1 MIEDEK
7 EMNEKI
13 AFAVDRYGQEVNG
26 GAEDLCRVLAEHM
39 TDRYEVYVF
48 TTTSK
53 GVNPWD
59 NFFGAGSSK
68 SNCVEI
74 LRFEVEETPLNA
86 DPTEMGGPYCP
97 SLIKF
102 IKEHYAEY
110 KAIIFITYGYYTTN
124 RGIELGI
131 PNSIIMPTAHNIAST
146 REHRYGNAMSLSH
159 GVLYNTIEEK
169 QFVETYYDMNHI
181 PYKITCFGIE
191 PKIYNRPKRDMG
203 NYVIYAG
210 RVSNSKNFKELNSY
224 FLRYKKEHPSDL
236 KLLVLGK
243 VDNWMTVTIHED
255 IIFKGFVSEEEKIEY
270 MNNAKVLILPS
281 KNESLSIVVLESFL
295 CRVPVIVN
303 GACPVL
309 KGQCI
314 RSNAGLYYTNYE
326 EFEKE
331 LTLLLEDNELRDV
344 LGMNGKRFVEEKYT
358 WDKVIENVDSLICEV
373 ALSAKEMDGDGYE

>member
-1 MIEDEK
+1 
-7 EMNEKI
+7 MNEKI
-13 AFAVDRYGQEVNG
+13 AFVIDRYGQEING

-39 TDRYEVYVF
+39 TNKYEVYVL

-59 NFFGAGSSK
+59 NFFQAGSSEA
-68 SNCVEI
+68 NRVEV
-74 LRFEVEETPLNA
+74 LRFEIEETPPNA
-86 DPTEMGGPYCP
+86 DPTEIGGPYCP
-97 SLIKF
+97 SLITF
-102 IKEHYAEY
+102 IKEHYREY

-124 RGIELGI
+124 KGIELEI

-146 REHRYGNAMSLSH
+146 REHRYGDAMSMAH

-169 QFVETYYDMNHI
+169 QFVESYYDMNHI
-181 PYKITCFGIE
+181 PYRITCFGIE
-191 PKIYNRPKRDMG
+191 PQKYMCAKRNMG

-210 RVSNSKNFKELNSY
+210 RVSNSKNFQELNSY

-236 KLLVLGK
+236 KLVVLGK
-243 VDNWMTVTIHED
+243 VDNWMPVTIHED
-255 IIFKGFVSEEEKIEY
+255 IIFKGFVSEEEKIDY
-270 MNNAKVLILPS
+270 MNNAKALVLPS

-303 GACPVL
+303 GLCPVL

-326 EFEKE
+326 EFAKE
-331 LTLLLEDNELRDV
+331 LTLLLEDSELRDI
-344 LGMNGKRFVEEKYT
+344 LGMNGKRFVEKEYS

-373 ALSAKEMDGDGYE
+373 AISTRKNDRENYK